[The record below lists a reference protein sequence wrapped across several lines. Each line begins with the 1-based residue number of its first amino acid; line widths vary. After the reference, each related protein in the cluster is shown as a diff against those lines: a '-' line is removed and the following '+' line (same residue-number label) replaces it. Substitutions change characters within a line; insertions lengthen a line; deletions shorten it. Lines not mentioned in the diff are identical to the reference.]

1 MSEDVL
7 LEMLGFIMHQTEF
20 IIETTSEVKD
30 VDELLV
36 TTTGMVLYN
45 STCMCL
51 QTIGE
56 TVKKID
62 DLTDKVFFSV
72 YYPQIP
78 WRAII
83 GMRNIISHEY
93 SATDPEKV
101 FNTAKVNIPELLP
114 VIETIINDVE
124 AGRHDIF
131 SAVCRCSDTRLYL
144 QVIRRLLWR

>member
-1 MSEDVL
+1 ML
-7 LEMLGFIMHQTEF
+7 LEMLDFVRQQAKFIMD
-20 IIETTSEVKD
+20 TTSDVK
-30 VDELLV
+30 EMNEMLV
-36 TTTGMVLYN
+36 TMTGMVLYN

-62 DLTDKVFFSV
+62 DLTHKDFLE

-93 SATDPEKV
+93 SSADPEMV

-114 VIETIINDVE
+114 SFEIIINDVE
-124 AGRHDIF
+124 SGEHDAFLENLKRI
-131 SAVCRCSDTRLYL
+131 
-144 QVIRRLLWR
+144 